1 MIRSV
6 ADVAN
11 AVEEGRYHA
20 QQIYKPS
27 FNTTG
32 AGRWYDRSIGAGHPN
47 YNAYIGNVLEFTPLA
62 GQRNLSIYAGPT
74 PAAGMTKHVLA
85 ASMRVGATTQAPLTC
100 LFADYLGLYPLID
113 GDSVD
118 PQGTNNSA
126 SLTRYTDGFGVQA
139 FLVVQVPGT
148 LAATATCT
156 VSYTNHAGTSGR
168 TSTFSLYGSGVI
180 GTCVSVTNTSASIN
194 GLSPFIPLASGDRG
208 IRSIESVTLS
218 AAVGGFVNIV
228 LCKPLFTL
236 PIWEGLTVAEKNFG
250 RQTMP
255 LPKIEDG
262 AFLQWLALA
271 GNTTGETIVHGQLE
285 FIWG

>member
-1 MIRSV
+1 MIRNV
-6 ADVAN
+6 ADIAA
-11 AVEEGRYHA
+11 AVEDGRYHA
-20 QQIYKPS
+20 QQVFKPA

-32 AGRWYDRSIGAGHPN
+32 AGRWYDRSIGAGTPN
-47 YNAYIGNVLEFTPLA
+47 YNAYIGNVLEFTPLV

-74 PAAGMTKHVLA
+74 PGAGMSKHLLA
-85 ASMRVGATTQAPLTC
+85 AQMRVGAANQAPLTC
-100 LFADYLGLYPLID
+100 LFADYLGFYPLID

-118 PQGTNNSA
+118 PQATTNTA
-126 SLTRYTDGFGVQA
+126 SLTRYATGDGVQA
-139 FLVVQVPGT
+139 FVVVQVPGT

-180 GTCVSVTNTSASIN
+180 GTCVSVTNTSSALG
-194 GLSPFIPLASGDRG
+194 GLSPFIPLQSGDRG

-218 AAVGGFVNIV
+218 AAIGGFVNIV
-228 LCKPLFTL
+228 LCKPLFML
-236 PIWEGLTVAEKNFG
+236 PLWEGITRAERNFG
-250 RQTMP
+250 RETMP

-262 AFLQWLALA
+262 CYLQWLALA
-271 GNTTGETIVHGQLE
+271 GNTTGESIVHGQLE

>member
-6 ADVAN
+6 TDIAT

-20 QQIYKPS
+20 QQIYKPA

-32 AGRWYDRSIGAGHPN
+32 AGRWYDRSIGAGTPN
-47 YNAYIGNVLEFTPLA
+47 YNAYIGSALDFTVLT

-74 PAAGMTKHVLA
+74 PGAGMTKHVLA
-85 ASMRVGATTQAPLTC
+85 AQMRTGAANQAPHTC
-100 LFADYLGLYPLID
+100 LFADFLGFYALVD

-118 PQGTNNSA
+118 QQDATNTA
-126 SLTRYTDGFGVQA
+126 SLTRYATGEGVQA
-139 FLVVQVPGT
+139 FIVVQVPGT
-148 LAATATCT
+148 LAATSTCT
-156 VSYTNHAGTSGR
+156 VTYTNQAGTGGR

-180 GTCVSVTNTSASIN
+180 GTCVSVTNTSGSIN
-194 GLSPFIPLASGDRG
+194 GLSPFIPLASGDTG
-208 IRSIESVTLS
+208 IRSIESITLS
-218 AAVGGFVNIV
+218 AAIGGFVNIV

-236 PIWEGLTVAEKNFG
+236 PIWEGLTMAERNFG
-250 RQTMP
+250 RETMP

-262 AFLQWLALA
+262 AFLQWLTLA
-271 GNTTGETIVHGQLE
+271 GTATAESVVHGQLE